1 MSEGRRHV
9 LIWVSPEFLKSP
21 GMIQIFIE
29 AGIVLPP
36 VDKLEEY
43 FHAAEDA
50 GGFALTGRLVDAN
63 HGAGIWI
70 CPVNVPGLELMV
82 PWQFVKSIVTAGDPP
97 SSKIFG
103 LVTDL
108 AKPNSVSKTI

>member
-1 MSEGRRHV
+1 
-9 LIWVSPEFLKSP
+9 
-21 GMIQIFIE
+21 MIQVFIE

-36 VDKLEEY
+36 VDQLDEY

-50 GGFALTGRLVDAN
+50 GGFALTGRLVEAN

-70 CPVNVPGLELMV
+70 CPVNVPGLESMV
-82 PWQFVKSIVTAGDPP
+82 PWQFVKSVVTAGDPP

-108 AKPNSVSKTI
+108 AKPNSASKTT

>member
-50 GGFALTGRLVDAN
+50 GGFALTGRLVEAN

-70 CPVNVPGLELMV
+70 CPVNVPGL
-82 PWQFVKSIVTAGDPP
+82 K
-97 SSKIFG
+97 FG
-103 LVTDL
+103 KQDDMNE
-108 AKPNSVSKTI
+108 AKQSWRECLIA